1 MKKIA
6 AFLLSTVIAVLVTG
20 MPCLAA
26 DEDVSNSVSI
36 EPRVVTAQDDTVVS
50 FSTTVTDLNTGEEY
64 HTEPDQPYTF
74 KAIAGHQYAVNI
86 NATLTP
92 VDNPNQ
98 WQWYHTLIMAA
109 ILIVFAKALFSG
121 NNESF
126 YSCLR

>member
-6 AFLLSTVIAVLVTG
+6 AFLLSTVIAVLLTG

-26 DEDVSNSVSI
+26 NNNTPSSVSI
-36 EPRVVTAQDDTVVS
+36 EPRVVTTQDDAAIS
-50 FSTTVTDLNTGEEY
+50 FTTTVTDLNTDEKY
-64 HTEPDQPYTF
+64 HAEPDKPYT
-74 KAIAGHQYAVNI
+74 IEVISGHQYVVNV

-92 VDNPNQ
+92 VDSPNQ
-98 WQWYHTLIMAA
+98 WKWYHTLIMTA